1 MHRVFN
7 LRMKRQ
13 MEFRLGMIALLLT
26 FSVSGF
32 AQSETPLEK
41 ADSYYNVGKYR
52 EALNAY
58 SALDQK
64 AAHEHERIANC
75 HYYLH
80 EYLNAEATLSKLM
93 DLKEITPATIL
104 HYAEVLIAQK
114 KYMEASIVL
123 EKYSA
128 TKDALNVEHL
138 QQTCE
143 WAPEHQADRPE
154 FQLHETNIETG
165 GKSLGLAV
173 TNEGVFY
180 GIPQKTKEENQT
192 VYYDLVFS
200 TMNDSISFGAPQPLN
215 KEMNSKYYEGSPAV
229 SPDGKTL
236 YFSRNAS
243 KKDEVNVKKKAK
255 NKISEEGVNV
265 LKIMQAQKVE
275 NEWTNITEL
284 PINDI
289 QFSCTHPRLSADG
302 KTMYFVSN
310 MPGGQGG
317 YDVYSMKLGGAA
329 GVWSKPL
336 NLGPKV
342 NTKGNEMFPHFFE
355 GTLYFA
361 TNGAAGFGG
370 YDIFRSEKKEDGF
383 SQRENVGP
391 GLNTSKDDFAVVFN
405 TDGVSGYV
413 SSDRVGENGGD
424 RIFNFKKIY
433 YPFMVEGIVLD
444 KVTTKAIQGAKVSVN
459 YTNGNLWTE
468 KLSDAKGN
476 LSFELY
482 PNYDYAIT
490 FSKDGYESQTFDV
503 PAGTPKDSI
512 IAMLGNV
519 ELGIEVKKDV
529 VINLDNIYFALA
541 QAEPLPESLPILDR
555 LVNLMKEHPEA
566 RIELSA
572 HTDCRGGNE
581 YNRDLS
587 DKRAKAC
594 SDYLAKK
601 GIKTSRTV
609 PKGYGETKPLNE
621 CVDGVVC
628 TEDQYQKN
636 RRVEIKIL

>member
-1 MHRVFN
+1 
-7 LRMKRQ
+7 MKGQ
-13 MEFRLGMIALLLT
+13 MEFRIGMNALLLL
-26 FSVSGF
+26 FSVGGF
-32 AQSETPLEK
+32 AQTESALEQ
-41 ADSYYNVGKYR
+41 ADAYYNVGKYR
-52 EALNAY
+52 EALKAY
-58 SALDQK
+58 SALEQK

-93 DLKEITPATIL
+93 DVKEIVPSTVL

-114 KYMEASIVL
+114 KYMEASVIL
-123 EKYSA
+123 EKYAA
-128 TKDALNVEHL
+128 TKDALNVDHL
-138 QQTCE
+138 LQTCE
-143 WAPEHQADRPE
+143 WAPQHQANRPE
-154 FQLHETNIETG
+154 FQLHGTNIETG

-180 GIPQKTKEENQT
+180 GIPQESKEENLT
-192 VYYDLVFS
+192 VYYDLVFAK
-200 TMNDSISFGAPQPLN
+200 MNDSISFSAPQPLN
-215 KEMNSKYYEGSPAV
+215 KEMNTKYYEGSPSV
-229 SPDGKTL
+229 SPDGKFL

-243 KKDEVNVKKKAK
+243 TKDEVNVKKKAK
-255 NKISEEGVNV
+255 NNISEEGVNV
-265 LKIMQAQKVE
+265 LKIMQAQKV
-275 NEWTNITEL
+275 NGEWTNITEL
-284 PINDI
+284 PINNI
-289 QFSCTHPRLSADG
+289 QYSSTHPSLSADG

-317 YDVYSMKLGGAA
+317 YDVYSMTQGGAA

-342 NTKGNEMFPHFFE
+342 NTKGNEMFPHFFN

-361 TNGAAGFGG
+361 TNGGVGFGG
-370 YDIFRSEKKEDGF
+370 YDIFRSVKSDGGF
-383 SQRENVGP
+383 AQAENVGP
-391 GLNTSKDDFAVVFN
+391 GLNSSKDDFAAVFN
-405 TDGVSGYV
+405 ADGASGYV
-413 SSDRVGENGGD
+413 SSDREGENGGD
-424 RIFNFKKIY
+424 QIFNFKKIY

-444 KVTTKAIQGAKVSVN
+444 KVTTKAIESAKVTVK
-459 YTNGNLWTE
+459 YKDGNVWTE

-482 PNYDYAIT
+482 PHYDYAIT
-490 FSKDGYESQTFDV
+490 FAKDGYESQTFDV

-519 ELGIEVKKDV
+519 EMGIEVKKDV

-555 LVNLMKEHPEA
+555 LVNLMNEHPEA

-572 HTDCRGGNE
+572 HTDCRGSNE
-581 YNRDLS
+581 YNRELS
-587 DKRAKAC
+587 DRRANAC
-594 SDYLAKK
+594 SDYLAQK
-601 GIKTSRTV
+601 GINTSRTV

-628 TEDQYQKN
+628 DEDQYQKN